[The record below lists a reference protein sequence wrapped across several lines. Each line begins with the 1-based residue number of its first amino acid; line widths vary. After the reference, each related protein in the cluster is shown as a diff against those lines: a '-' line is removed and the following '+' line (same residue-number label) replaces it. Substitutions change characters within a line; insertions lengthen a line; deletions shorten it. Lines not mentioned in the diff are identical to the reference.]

1 MRRVSSAILIVLILS
16 LASPL
21 VSADSKGIIG
31 CTSADLDMMPASW
44 AISDQSC
51 VTIDF
56 QEVLT
61 PGTTFSFEIDSDE
74 DIDILLFT
82 STILILSST
91 LPMISGSASPA
102 FLN

>member
-1 MRRVSSAILIVLILS
+1 MRKVSSAILIVLLLS
-16 LASPL
+16 LASPII
-21 VSADSKGIIG
+21 SADSKGIIG

-61 PGTTFSFEIDSDE
+61 LS
-74 DIDILLFT
+74 
-82 STILILSST
+82 LIH
-91 LPMISGSASPA
+91 I
-102 FLN
+102 